1 MKYSEDIDFM
11 SNLSAAM
18 LERNSRSTRIM
29 VNAIFICVIWLL
41 VWASFATLD
50 EITRGMGKI
59 VPSSQVQ
66 VVQNLEGGILA
77 EILVKIGDTVE
88 IDQPLLKIANKK
100 FESNFEESMVKLD
113 EYKIRAAR
121 LTAESSGSEFK
132 VTPDLEKSR
141 PDLIKN
147 ERSLLETNLGFL
159 NNQIAMINQQI
170 VQKKNE
176 IKEANTVLKNSEVNR
191 ELLAQQ
197 ISMTRPLTER
207 GVSPKTDMIRL
218 EREMAGIQER
228 LEVTRATLPR
238 HESSVKELENKVEET
253 KMSFRSRA
261 QKELGDMIAQISQ
274 IEESQS
280 SLKDQVTRTLL
291 KSPVKGIVK
300 QIHLNTVGGV
310 VKPGM
315 DLIEV
320 VPLDDKLLVE
330 VQVRP
335 SDIAFI
341 HPGQPAKVK
350 ITAYDY
356 SIYGGLDGKVVHI
369 SADTMTDNRSQS
381 YYLVKIE
388 TDKNYLGKSDKPK
401 KIMPGMTATVDI
413 LTGKKTVMDYLLKPI
428 LKVKHEALTER

>member
-1 MKYSEDIDFM
+1 MKHNEDIDFM

-18 LERNSRSTRIM
+18 LERNSRGTRII
-29 VNAIFICVIWLL
+29 VNVIFICVIWLI
-41 VWASFATLD
+41 VWASYATLD
-50 EITRGMGKI
+50 EITRGIGKI

-66 VVQNLEGGILA
+66 VVQNLEGGILS
-77 EILVKIGDTVE
+77 EVLVKIGDTVE
-88 IDQPLLKIANKK
+88 VNQPLIKIANKK
-100 FESNFEESMVKLD
+100 FDSNFEESMVKLD
-113 EYKIRAAR
+113 EFKIRSAR
-121 LTAESSGSEFK
+121 LKAESSGSEFK
-132 VTPDLEKSR
+132 VTPELEKTR

-147 ERSLLETNLGFL
+147 ERNLLETNLGFL

-191 ELLAQQ
+191 DLLAQQ
-197 ISMTRPLTER
+197 IAMTRPLTER
-207 GVSPKTDMIRL
+207 GVSPRTDMIRL

-274 IEESQS
+274 IEESQN

-291 KSPVKGIVK
+291 KSPVKGLVK

-330 VQVRP
+330 VQIRP

-341 HPGQPAKVK
+341 HPGQLAKVK

-356 SIYGGLDGKVVHI
+356 SIHGGLDGRVVHI
-369 SADTMTDNRSQS
+369 SADTMTDNRGQS

-388 TDKNYLGKSDKPK
+388 TDKNYLGAPDKPK

-428 LKVKHEALTER
+428 LKAKHEALTER

>member
-1 MKYSEDIDFM
+1 MKHNEDIDFM

-18 LERNSRSTRIM
+18 LERNSRGTRLM
-29 VNAIFICVIWLL
+29 VNAIFICVIWLI
-41 VWASFATLD
+41 VWASYATLD
-50 EITRGMGKI
+50 EITRGVGKI

-66 VVQNLEGGILA
+66 IVQNLEGGILS

-88 IDQPLLKIANKK
+88 VNQPLIKIANKK
-100 FESNFEESMVKLD
+100 FDSNFEESMVKLD
-113 EYKIRAAR
+113 EFKIRSAR
-121 LTAESSGSEFK
+121 LKAESSGSEFK
-132 VTPDLEKSR
+132 VTPELEKTR

-147 ERSLLETNLGFL
+147 ERNLLETNLGFL
-159 NNQIAMINQQI
+159 NNQIAMITQQI

-176 IKEANTVLKNSEVNR
+176 INEANTVLKNSEVNR
-191 ELLAQQ
+191 GLLAQQ
-197 ISMTRPLTER
+197 IAMTRPLTER

-228 LEVTRATLPR
+228 IEVTRASLPR
-238 HESSVKELENKVEET
+238 HESSVKELENKAEET

-274 IEESQS
+274 IEESQN

-291 KSPVKGIVK
+291 KSPVKGLVK

-330 VQVRP
+330 VQIRP

-341 HPGQPAKVK
+341 HPGQLAKVK

-356 SIYGGLDGKVVHI
+356 SIYGGLDGRLVHI
-369 SADTMTDNRSQS
+369 SADTMTDNRGQS

-388 TDKNYLGKSDKPK
+388 TDKNYLGTPDKPK

-428 LKVKHEALTER
+428 LKAKHEAMTER